1 MKNLLCFILLLVGT
15 HTFAQKK
22 VQGIILDVETNKPIE
37 YVMLIGNNS
46 GKSTVTNYEGRF
58 NFNMPKEDTKLIIK
72 HINYFTKEI
81 KVSNNQS
88 FQIKLQSSTESLEE
102 IVILKTSIKSE
113 IEKAIKTSQDNFA
126 KDLKVNAFYR
136 EMLYINGEM
145 YEYEDA
151 DLAYFLQNINKSN
164 VIVNESRNVKFTN
177 NEAKKFDSLTFMR
190 YHWTDFKDIV
200 SHEFNF
206 KLIKDIISNKE
217 YDLFITSKKASDGT
231 ELFILNFKPIQN
243 AKKAILKGTM
253 VYGANDYLI
262 REIKTDL
269 DDLFLQNSEFA
280 QQNNHRF
287 KKSFYNQTTIFKLF
301 QNKYTL
307 AYTSYRIF
315 GVSEVFNQLTKV
327 GGFKELLIDSVEEN
341 FENPNKNNFYIH
353 STLKPLGKNYSTKY
367 WEKFNVVPLT
377 FKEEQFLKKINQ

>member
-1 MKNLLCFILLLVGT
+1 MVST
-15 HTFAQKK
+15 YTFAQKK
-22 VQGIILDVETNKPIE
+22 VQGIIKDTETNKPIE

-72 HINYFTKEI
+72 HLNYFTKEI
-81 KVSNNQS
+81 KVTNNQS
-88 FQIKLQSSTESLEE
+88 LQIKLQSSTESLEE
-102 IVILKTSIKSE
+102 IVILKTSIKTE
-113 IEKAIKTSQDNFA
+113 IEKAIKTSQDNFSNN
-126 KDLKVNAFYR
+126 LKINTFYR

-151 DLAYFLQNINKSN
+151 DLAYYLPNINKSN
-164 VIVNESRNVKFTN
+164 VVVNASRSVKFTN
-177 NEAKKFDSLTFMR
+177 KEAKKFDSLTYIR
-190 YHWTDFKDIV
+190 YQWNDFKDIV
-200 SHEFNF
+200 SQEFNF

-217 YDLFITSKKASDGT
+217 YDTYLTAKTASDGT
-231 ELFILNFKPIQN
+231 DLYVLNFNPTPN
-243 AKKAILKGTM
+243 AKKATLKGTM

-262 REIKTDL
+262 REIKANL

-287 KKSFYNQTTIFKLF
+287 KKSFYNQTTLFKLY

-307 AYTSYRIF
+307 AYTAYRIF

-377 FKEEQFLKKINQ
+377 FKEEQFLKSINH